1 MQLIP
6 RDEAFYDLFSQIARR
21 LSTSAT
27 LLCELFGKPQ
37 ERDRLVAE
45 IKRIEHEADTL
56 THDVIARLNKSF
68 ITPFDREDIHQLASQ
83 LDNVVDL
90 VDGTAR
96 RVAMFHIDES
106 REPAR
111 RLADVLMRAAKA
123 LEFSVNGIKDIKTVL
138 GRGREVKLL
147 EEEGDA
153 IYHEAVGALFT
164 GKIDALEVIKWKELY
179 DTLERAVDECE
190 DVSNVLEAIALKNS

>member
-153 IYHEAVGALFT
+153 IYHEAVGALFS
-164 GKIDALEVIKWKELY
+164 GKADALEVIKWKELY

>member
-123 LEFSVNGIKDIKTVL
+123 LEYSVNGIKDIKTVL

-153 IYHEAVGALFT
+153 IYHEAVGALFA
-164 GKIDALEVIKWKELY
+164 GKADALEVIKWKELY